1 MSFSKKRVISPHVY
15 IILSHIERYI
25 YSFPIK
31 CENFS
36 YSIQFREQWYKNY
49 YQNSFSCYHRSS
61 LQLLAKTFHN
71 SKNYRSFRKVS
82 SHIYTFDSF
91 KVYTPLGRCSRHFDK
106 SRRQLANISKL
117 PLVNTRDAD
126 LPIFTLQLDTT
137 ALSLFKISA
146 TQAVPPPFL
155 FHGNTRCQVQGRLFV
170 PLGLVREAKAISY
183 LCLCEPFH
191 LPAEVAGSVSRL
203 IVTVVVEVPKGSSRL
218 QG

>member
-1 MSFSKKRVISPHVY
+1 MKTFLTRFNLENNNTKIIIKIHSPVTIDHRCNFSPKHFTTQKIIDLFEKFRHTY
-15 IILSHIERYI
+15 ILS
-25 YSFPIK
+25 
-31 CENFS
+31 
-36 YSIQFREQWYKNY
+36 
-49 YQNSFSCYHRSS
+49 
-61 LQLLAKTFHN
+61 
-71 SKNYRSFRKVS
+71 
-82 SHIYTFDSF
+82 DSF
-91 KVYTPLGRCSRHFDK
+91 KVYIPLGRCSRHFDK